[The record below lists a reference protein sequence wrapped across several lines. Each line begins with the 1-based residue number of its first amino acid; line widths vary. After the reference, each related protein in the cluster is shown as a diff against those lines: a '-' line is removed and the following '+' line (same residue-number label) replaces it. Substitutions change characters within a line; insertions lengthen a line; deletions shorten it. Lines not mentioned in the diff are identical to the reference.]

1 MKKKS
6 KQEFS
11 QWIIVFGWKLTE
23 ADTNNGICQEDIL
36 GFGMVSLTARD
47 ETKNSS
53 KHKKMRRFLYTFE
66 FLRAIIFDSVWHFI
80 VRYHNFQILN
90 EEMETA

>member
-6 KQEFS
+6 KQEFR
-11 QWIIVFGWKLTE
+11 QWVIVLGWKLTE

-36 GFGMVSLTARD
+36 GFGMGPSQPETRQKAPPN
-47 ETKNSS
+47 TKNGEI
-53 KHKKMRRFLYTFE
+53 LYTFE

-80 VRYHNFQILN
+80 VRYHYFQILN
-90 EEMETA
+90 EEMEKA